1 MRRPALRLVPALIL
15 ALAAAAHAQPRP
27 VAISAVEHALG
38 ASPIHRVAGHGRL
51 TVGIARDADLAVL
64 TWPSPSCCDQLTH
77 LANNALD
84 ARDRPRTN
92 VREGFGAALGV
103 ALRRGTSPETVAWLH
118 DPAAFEVVRAG
129 YEDDTSLRPV
139 GVYRHRATGLE
150 ITVRDAV
157 HPDDDALQ
165 RRVQF
170 ALPTGSDV
178 TAVALLAHTNL
189 GPTLNVVPRVPL
201 GDVLVDSRNDFAVL
215 WDDSLGAFVHLRPA
229 TAAPVRDIFQVIS
242 PPALAGD
249 HFGPV
254 DALMQ
259 RDGDIAADVATLAGR
274 LDTAF
279 GPGVYAVIGSVPRA
293 SAFHAGMEDD
303 DFCAEL
309 DALIAN
315 ATSLVDAGI
324 TLAVDPTI
332 ARVFRCQ
339 DAVRGDRVPMARA
352 WRRRPASAWRDL
364 QDGTP
369 SGSPLAAWRSDTG
382 QRIPVTLNPMGQG
395 EARVLIAFGATA
407 AEARARYTAARD
419 DGARADTANAAAWTA
434 RNAALRLPPTERF
447 GADAPVVARAM
458 RRALL
463 HMHNGTDAATGMI
476 VASIARQ
483 APYGLDW
490 PRDGAFFDYLLDATG
505 GHAHT
510 TRRLAWALPLA
521 RSAPVGPRD
530 INALTDPAPPLDPR
544 TGTRQYPEAAWEM
557 NYYNTGAMGG
567 FFRFEIDNTALM
579 VWSAAVHVAFV
590 PEGDRAALAAQY
602 WPRVRPSL
610 DLLAAWRDGRT
621 GLQALANEDDNA
633 EFTATLHGA
642 TTVFAALEAGARLA
656 RFTQHPDDAVRWE
669 RRASELR
676 DAVLRRFYD
685 PARERFVNDIT
696 GAAAT
701 NPGSSELGVTAW
713 LVWPARMLPYTDP
726 RMARQV
732 RYDLEAILARL
743 RGDPGTEGGAYLTKT
758 TLSAAAFLAGGGDP
772 TVGPLLDEAL
782 VRLARDVIDPDTQT
796 MGEVF
801 VTRRDA
807 DGGVIARENRV
818 STPHLWEAALFAL
831 SVVARAD
838 PAAFNLDLAGLPPAQ
853 TPPPG
858 SVPFVPDPE
867 PLDAG
872 AATDAPVPGDAGM
885 DAGRGAVTAS
895 GDGCGCRAGAPGGGA
910 GAVWALAGAV
920 GMLATRR
927 RRRRG

>member
-1 MRRPALRLVPALIL
+1 MRRAPSSRL
-15 ALAAAAHAQPRP
+15 ALALALVAPSLAAQPRP

-51 TVGIARDADLAVL
+51 TVGIARDADLAVV
-64 TWPSPSCCDQLTH
+64 TWPTPSCCDQLTH
-77 LANNALD
+77 LSNNALD

-92 VREGFGAALGV
+92 VRESFGAALGV
-103 ALRRGTSPETVAWLH
+103 ALRRGTEPETIAWLH
-118 DPAAFEVVRAG
+118 DPMAFEVVRAG
-129 YEDDTSLRPV
+129 YEDDASLRPV
-139 GVYRHRATGLE
+139 GVYRHRMTGVE
-150 ITVRDAV
+150 VTVRDRV
-157 HPDDDALQ
+157 HPTDDVLQ
-165 RRVQF
+165 RTVSVS
-170 ALPTGSDV
+170 APGPSGV

-215 WDDSLGAFVHLRPA
+215 WDETLGAFVHLRPA

-242 PPALAGD
+242 PPALQGD
-249 HFGPV
+249 HFGPI

-259 RDGDIAADVATLAGR
+259 REGDISADVQALSQT

-293 SAFHAGMEDD
+293 SAHHAGMETDV
-303 DFCAEL
+303 FCTEL
-309 DALIAN
+309 DDLVAN
-315 ATSLVDAGI
+315 ATALVDAGI

-339 DAVRGDRVPMARA
+339 DAIRGDRVPMLRE
-352 WRRRPASAWRDL
+352 WRRRPTSAWEDL

-382 QRIPVTLNPMGQG
+382 QRIPVTLDPQGTG
-395 EARVLIAFGATA
+395 EARVFLAFGRTA
-407 AEARARYTAARD
+407 AEARGRFTTARD
-419 DGARADTANAAAWTA
+419 AATRVDTADATAWTT
-434 RNAALRLPPTERF
+434 RNGALRLPAVPSSF
-447 GADAPVVARAM
+447 GDEAPRVARAT

-476 VASIARQ
+476 VASISRQ

-490 PRDGAFFDYLLDATG
+490 PRDGAFFDYLLDTTG

-510 TRRLAWALPLA
+510 TQRLAWALPLA
-521 RSAPVGPRD
+521 RTAPVGPGQ
-530 INALTDPAPPLDPR
+530 IFALTDPAPPLDPR

-557 NYYNTGAMGG
+557 NYYNTGEMGG

-579 VWSAAVHVAFV
+579 VWSACVHVAFV

-602 WPRVRPSL
+602 WTQVRPSL

-621 GLQALANEDDNA
+621 GLQAVANEDDNA

-685 PARERFVNDIT
+685 AGRERFVNDIT

-713 LVWPARMLPYTDP
+713 LVWPARLLPYSDP
-726 RMARQV
+726 RVARQV
-732 RYDLEAILARL
+732 RLDLEAILARL

-758 TLSAAAFLAGGGDP
+758 TLAAAAFLAGGGDP
-772 TVGPLLDEAL
+772 SVAPLLDEAL

-801 VTRRDA
+801 VTRRDSE
-807 DGGVIARENRV
+807 GRVIARENRV

-831 SVVARAD
+831 SVVARSD
-838 PAAFNLDLAGLPPAQ
+838 PGAFNLDLAGLPPAQ

-867 PLDAG
+867 PVDAGVVLDAG
-872 AATDAPVPGDAGM
+872 GGVDAG
-885 DAGRGAVTAS
+885 TAMVRAE
-895 GDGCGCRAGAPGGGA
+895 GGGCGCRAGATGTGGGA
-910 GAVWALAGAV
+910 WALAG
-920 GMLATRR
+920 LAGLVASRR
-927 RRRRG
+927 RRRPAQT